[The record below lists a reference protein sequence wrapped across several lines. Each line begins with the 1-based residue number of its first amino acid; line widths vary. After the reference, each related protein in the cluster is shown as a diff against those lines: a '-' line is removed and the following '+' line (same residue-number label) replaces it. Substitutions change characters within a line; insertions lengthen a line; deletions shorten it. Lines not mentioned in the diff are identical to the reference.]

1 MNTDKESNE
10 LFLMPQLIHHIDQI
24 VTHVTL

>member
-1 MNTDKESNE
+1 MNTDEESNE

-24 VTHVTL
+24 VTRVTL